1 MLCPTEDTGLR
12 IEKEWYHEVISRVSF
27 GRRVFCLSGGEKTV
41 PSRDRRGK
49 NLRLLIN
56 IQIHP
61 WIYRRNYNENFIFN
75 AGMS

>member
-27 GRRVFCLSGGEKTV
+27 GRRVFCLSGEKRTA
-41 PSRDRRGK
+41 PSRNCRGQ

-56 IQIHP
+56 IQIYP
-61 WIYRRNYNENFIFN
+61 CIYRRKYNENFIFN